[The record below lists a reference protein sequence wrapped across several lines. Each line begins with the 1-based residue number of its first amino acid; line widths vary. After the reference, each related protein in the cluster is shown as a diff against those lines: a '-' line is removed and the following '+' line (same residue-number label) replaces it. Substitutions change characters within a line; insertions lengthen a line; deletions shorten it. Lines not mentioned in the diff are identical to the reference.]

1 MNGLNEPGAGR
12 ADPMQQAELPQPTT
26 AAPLAMA
33 GAGWG
38 AAWAAAMATG
48 DFAAA
53 WQVSDAVL
61 AARPAGERDDPGQ
74 PYHQRWVWDGTPL
87 EGRSVLVRCY
97 HGLGDTLQFCRYLPS
112 LRLRAAQV
120 TLEVQPALIPLL
132 VTMGAVD
139 RIVAFDP
146 AAPLAAEDCDVE
158 IMELAHALR
167 IAPVPVPYLS
177 VPYLSVGMT
186 GVAAARLRVG
196 LCWQTSA
203 SWRPNRSVPV
213 AALAELMKMGVA
225 WQSLQQGAGMAGMA
239 PCPAV
244 ILETARVIAGLDLV
258 ITIDTMVAHL
268 AGAIGIP
275 VWLLLDTEPDW
286 RWWAGG
292 RGSPWYR
299 GVRKYRQAVAGA
311 WDTAV
316 AAVASDLT
324 RCVRRGTVEV

>member
-1 MNGLNEPGAGR
+1 
-12 ADPMQQAELPQPTT
+12 MQQAELPQPTT
-26 AAPLAMA
+26 AALMVTA
-33 GAGWG
+33 GEAWG
-38 AAWAAAMATG
+38 AAWAGAMAAG

-53 WQVSDAVL
+53 WRVSDAVL
-61 AARPAGERDDPGQ
+61 AARPADERDDPGQ
-74 PYHQRWVWDGTPL
+74 PYHLRWVWDGTPF

-97 HGLGDTLQFCRYLPS
+97 HGLGDTLQFCRYLPA
-112 LRLRAAQV
+112 LRQRAAQV
-120 TLEVQPALIPLL
+120 TLEVQAELIPLL
-132 VTMGAVD
+132 VRMEAVD

-146 AAPLAAEDCDVE
+146 AAPLVAEDCDIE

-177 VPYLSVGMT
+177 VGVT
-186 GVAAARLRVG
+186 GSASGRLRVG

-213 AALAELMKMGVA
+213 AALAGLMEVGVA
-225 WQSLQQGAGMAGMA
+225 WQSLQHGAALGGMA
-239 PCPAV
+239 PCPSV
-244 ILETARVIAGLDLV
+244 IAETARVVAALDLV

-268 AGAIGIP
+268 AGAIGVP

-292 RGSPWYR
+292 RGSSWYR
-299 GVRKYRQAVAGA
+299 GVRKYRQAVAGG

-324 RCVRRGTVEV
+324 RCVGRGNCGGLNEFADSNG